1 MSLVATFASGITV
14 LGTGAE
20 IYTYGMQYAYIL
32 AGPTMMG
39 VFMHFIVIPVFYEL
53 KVISMFEVR

>member
-14 LGTGAE
+14 LGTGTE
-20 IYTYGMQYAYIL
+20 IYIYGMQYAYIL

-39 VFMHFIVIPVFYEL
+39 LFMHFIVIPVFYEL
-53 KVISMFEVR
+53 KVISIFEVR